1 MLKRTLRKYKRN
13 CTMKKMGG
21 MMGRGSAGRGSAGRG
36 RGRGSAGRGRES
48 AGRGRG
54 SPGRASAGSES
65 VNAPSK
71 LKRSLSC
78 SHLIYNSLHNDE
90 EKKDYLKDI
99 FNRDI
104 MIKLALRILTKNM
117 TDDIIFDLD
126 DTDNGI
132 YLSWLRGGIAL
143 VTVSIHT
150 GKYDERSTEKTVRT
164 CVKKG
169 NSHIFFNKLNV
180 VPKQI
185 KFTADDEVFIT
196 SVKLTN
202 SEEANTIITNIIEIL
217 RVYVNVQME

>member
-1 MLKRTLRKYKRN
+1 MLKRTLRRYKRN

-21 MMGRGSAGRGSAGRG
+21 MMASAGRGSAGRGSAGRG
-36 RGRGSAGRGRES
+36 RGS

-54 SPGRASAGSES
+54 SAGRGSAGES
-65 VNAPSK
+65 VNAPSP

-90 EKKDYLKDI
+90 DKKEYLKDI
-99 FNRDI
+99 FNRDV

-117 TDDIIFDLD
+117 TDDIIFDID

-202 SEEANTIITNIIEIL
+202 SEEANTIITKIIEIL
-217 RVYVNVQME
+217 RHYVNVQME

>member
-13 CTMKKMGG
+13 CTMKKKTGG

-36 RGRGSAGRGRES
+36 RGRGRASAGR
-48 AGRGRG
+48 A
-54 SPGRASAGSES
+54 SPGSES
-65 VNAPSK
+65 VNAPPP
-71 LKRSLSC
+71 LKHSLSC

-90 EKKDYLKDI
+90 DKKEYLKDI

-117 TDDIIFDLD
+117 TDDIIFDMD

-202 SEEANTIITNIIEIL
+202 SEEANTIIHTIIGIL

>member
-13 CTMKKMGG
+13 RTMKKTGG
-21 MMGRGSAGRGSAGRG
+21 MMAFAGRG
-36 RGRGSAGRGRES
+36 RGRGSAGRGRGSAGKGRGSAGKGRGSAGRES
-48 AGRGRG
+48 AGG
-54 SPGRASAGSES
+54 ES
-65 VNAPSK
+65 VNAPPP
-71 LKRSLSC
+71 LKYSLSC

-90 EKKDYLKDI
+90 DKKEYLKDI
-99 FNRDI
+99 FNRDV

-117 TDDIIFDLD
+117 TDDIIFDID

-202 SEEANTIITNIIEIL
+202 SEEANTIITKIIEIL
-217 RVYVNVQME
+217 RHYVNVQME

>member
-1 MLKRTLRKYKRN
+1 MASAGRGSAGR
-13 CTMKKMGG
+13 GSA
-21 MMGRGSAGRGSAGRG
+21 GRGSAGRGSAGRG
-36 RGRGSAGRGRES
+36 RGRGRGR
-48 AGRGRG
+48 A
-54 SPGRASAGSES
+54 SPGRASAGRES
-65 VNAPSK
+65 VNAPPP
-71 LKRSLSC
+71 LKHSLSC

-90 EKKDYLKDI
+90 DKKEYLKDL
-99 FNRDI
+99 FNRDV

-117 TDDIIFDLD
+117 TDDIIFDMD

-132 YLSWLRGGIAL
+132 YLSWLRDGIAL

-202 SEEANTIITNIIEIL
+202 SEEANTIITKIIEIL